1 MACTQWHRIFLT
13 LNNRTDVTD
22 HEQIHNRKLYKHLST
37 YSDEDIKL
45 RLKTYFKFFF
55 VREPFE
61 RLLSTYKDKFLKIR
75 HLWGVNN
82 TNFRPFEKQMVNNFK
97 RVDPNSDE
105 KGSFTKFI
113 YYVSEVGFNREPHWA
128 SYDSLCHPCE
138 IDYDFIG
145 HFEHMPDEGPY
156 ILRQT
161 GMDRVATFPEFVTH
175 NTTAKLLHEYAPI
188 PKQKI
193 VELAK
198 AFEKDFETLGYK
210 FPGPL
215 TDLLG
220 DYLD

>member
-1 MACTQWHRIFLT
+1 MTE
-13 LNNRTDVTD
+13 
-22 HEQIHNRKLYKHLST
+22 HEQIHKRRLYKHLSQ

-45 RLKTYFKFFF
+45 RLKTYFKLFF

-61 RLLSTYKDKFLKIR
+61 RLLSAYSDKFVKSR
-75 HLWGVNN
+75 HTWKVGYS
-82 TNFRPFEKQMVNNFK
+82 FEPFEKQMVNNFK

-113 YYVSEVGFNREPHWA
+113 YYVSGVGFNREPHWT

-198 AFEKDFETLGYK
+198 AFEKDFDTLGYK

-215 TDLLG
+215 TDLMG
-220 DYLD
+220 DYLN